1 MSKSKVIT
9 ETEVVSLYSANRLCM
24 TVRKCVMTALRHSPS
39 PGLDALVE
47 NSNGGI
53 VKPWEKDEVDDV
65 PDSVV
70 YLS

>member
-1 MSKSKVIT
+1 
-9 ETEVVSLYSANRLCM
+9 
-24 TVRKCVMTALRHSPS
+24 MTALRHSPS